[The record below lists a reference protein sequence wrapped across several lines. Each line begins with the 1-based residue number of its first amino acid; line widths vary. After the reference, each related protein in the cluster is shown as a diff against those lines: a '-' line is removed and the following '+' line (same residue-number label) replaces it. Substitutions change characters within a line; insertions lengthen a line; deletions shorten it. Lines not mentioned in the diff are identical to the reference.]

1 MARRSGST
9 VPPGLDLFM
18 KIRVGGVSHA
28 TRMSAFW
35 WARIAQLQSVSRVFL
50 ERSSNARLLCLCLA
64 VSAFLTAGGQV
75 QAQTVESHLFTN
87 LNRPVPDGNAAGLSD
102 MHSVASSIVDVSA
115 VRVTLNIAGEFN
127 GDLYGYLRRIRGG
140 VTNFCVLINRPG
152 RASTNLAGY
161 GDSGLNIALDD
172 SIAGTDIHTYRSVTN
187 LPAGAPLLGAWR
199 TDGRAID
206 PGAVLTTSPR
216 TTSLTSFTNAE
227 GSGEWTLFLADMES
241 GGTNM
246 LVSWELQLSGKTRPA
261 ITWPT
266 PAAIAY
272 GSALGVAQLNATS
285 PVPGS
290 FTYNP
295 PTGTVLKSGNGQ
307 TLAVTFTPT
316 DTNSYSA
323 VTTNVSINVLKAAL
337 TIAAVST
344 NKIYGAAVLGFSASY
359 AGFVNGD
366 TVAVLTSPVVLTT
379 TATAGSPVG
388 LYPIT
393 ASGAAGSNYTVAF
406 VGGTLTV
413 APSALT
419 IAAVN
424 TNKIYGA
431 TVPAFSASYAG
442 FKNGDTVAVLTS
454 PVVLTTT
461 ATAGSPAGLYPI
473 TASGAAGS
481 NYTIV
486 FVGGT
491 LTIARAS
498 TIGLVSSSKN
508 PSLPGDGVTFTFA
521 LSAVAPGAGTP
532 TGLVQ
537 FKIDGANAGAPA
549 ALAGGVAGHT
559 SPSLSA
565 GTHAVVAE
573 FAGDGNFFGTT
584 NTLSPNQSVNT
595 PPLAGVDTIERGWT
609 NGTKVLVTT
618 LLGNDSDADGD
629 TISFVSFDVASTNG
643 AVITRAGDWI
653 HYAPAARLTLADS
666 FGYTISDRRGVT
678 TRGTVVVV
686 VRNDELP
693 SQNLAITDRGDGSYL
708 IRFDGIP
715 RITYRIER
723 NENLDNPL
731 WVQLGSATA
740 DASGVFQFIDT
751 PPIGSPRRYYRS
763 VYP

>member
-366 TVAVLTSPVVLTT
+366 TVAVLTSP
-379 TATAGSPVG
+379 
-388 LYPIT
+388 
-393 ASGAAGSNYTVAF
+393 TVW
-406 VGGTLTV
+406 
-413 APSALT
+413 
-419 IAAVN
+419 
-424 TNKIYGA
+424 
-431 TVPAFSASYAG
+431 
-442 FKNGDTVAVLTS
+442 
-454 PVVLTTT
+454 TTT

-715 RITYRIER
+715 WITYRIER

>member
-1 MARRSGST
+1 MTRRSGST

-35 WARIAQLQSVSRVFL
+35 WARIAQLQLVSRVFL

-75 QAQTVESHLFTN
+75 QAQTVESYLFTN

-102 MHSVASSIVDVSA
+102 MRSVASSIVDVSA

-172 SIAGTDIHTYRSVTN
+172 SIAVTDIHTYRSVTN

-246 LVSWELQLSGKTRPA
+246 LVSWELQLSGKARPA
-261 ITWPT
+261 INWPT

-295 PTGTVLKSGNGQ
+295 PTGAVLKPGNGQ
-307 TLAVTFTPT
+307 SLSVTFTPT

-344 NKIYGAAVLGFSASY
+344 NKIYGAAVPGFSASY

-366 TVAVLTSPVVLTT
+366 TVAVLTSP
-379 TATAGSPVG
+379 
-388 LYPIT
+388 
-393 ASGAAGSNYTVAF
+393 TVW
-406 VGGTLTV
+406 
-413 APSALT
+413 
-419 IAAVN
+419 
-424 TNKIYGA
+424 
-431 TVPAFSASYAG
+431 
-442 FKNGDTVAVLTS
+442 
-454 PVVLTTT
+454 TTT

-565 GTHAVVAE
+565 GTHTVVAE

-618 LLGNDSDADGD
+618 LLGNDTDADGD
-629 TISFVSFDVASTNG
+629 AISFVSFDVASTNG

-653 HYAPAARLTLADS
+653 HYAPGARLTLADS
-666 FGYTISDRRGVT
+666 FGYTISDSRGAT

>member
-1 MARRSGST
+1 
-9 VPPGLDLFM
+9 
-18 KIRVGGVSHA
+18 
-28 TRMSAFW
+28 MSALW

-50 ERSSNARLLCLCLA
+50 ERSSNARLLCLCFA
-64 VSAFLTAGGQV
+64 VSAFLTARGQV
-75 QAQTVESHLFTN
+75 QAQTVESHIFTN

-102 MHSVASSIVDVSA
+102 MRSVASSIVDVSA

-172 SIAGTDIHTYRSVTN
+172 SIVGTDIHTYRSVTN

-246 LVSWELQLSGKTRPA
+246 LVSWELQLSGKARPA

-290 FTYNP
+290 FAYNP

-307 TLAVTFTPT
+307 TLSVTFTPT

-337 TIAAVST
+337 TIAAVNT
-344 NKIYGAAVLGFSASY
+344 NKIYGAAVPGFSASY
-359 AGFVNGD
+359 AGFV
-366 TVAVLTSPVVLTT
+366 
-379 TATAGSPVG
+379 
-388 LYPIT
+388 
-393 ASGAAGSNYTVAF
+393 
-406 VGGTLTV
+406 
-413 APSALT
+413 
-419 IAAVN
+419 
-424 TNKIYGA
+424 
-431 TVPAFSASYAG
+431 
-442 FKNGDTVAVLTS
+442 NGDTVAVLTS

-653 HYAPAARLTLADS
+653 HYAPAARLTLADC

>member
-1 MARRSGST
+1 
-9 VPPGLDLFM
+9 M
-18 KIRVGGVSHA
+18 KIRVGGSSHA
-28 TRMSAFW
+28 TRMSALW
-35 WARIAQLQSVSRVFL
+35 WARIAQLQSVSRVIP

-102 MHSVASSIVDVSA
+102 MRSLASSIVDVSA

-246 LVSWELQLSGKTRPA
+246 LVSWELQLSGKARPA
-261 ITWPT
+261 INWPT

-295 PTGTVLKSGNGQ
+295 PTGAALKPGNGQ
-307 TLAVTFTPT
+307 SLSVTFTPT

-344 NKIYGAAVLGFSASY
+344 NKIYGAAVPGFSASY

-366 TVAVLTSPVVLTT
+366 TVAVLTSP
-379 TATAGSPVG
+379 
-388 LYPIT
+388 
-393 ASGAAGSNYTVAF
+393 TVW
-406 VGGTLTV
+406 
-413 APSALT
+413 
-419 IAAVN
+419 
-424 TNKIYGA
+424 
-431 TVPAFSASYAG
+431 
-442 FKNGDTVAVLTS
+442 
-454 PVVLTTT
+454 TTT

-549 ALAGGVAGHT
+549 AIAGGVAGHT

-565 GTHAVVAE
+565 GTHTVVAE

-618 LLGNDSDADGD
+618 LLGNDTDADGD
-629 TISFVSFDVASTNG
+629 AISFVSFDVASTNG

-653 HYAPAARLTLADS
+653 HYAPGARLTLADS
-666 FGYTISDRRGVT
+666 FGYTISDSRGAT

>member
-1 MARRSGST
+1 MARRSGFT
-9 VPPGLDLFM
+9 APPGLNRFM
-18 KIRVGGVSHA
+18 KNRMGDVSHA

-35 WARIAQLQSVSRVFL
+35 WARIAKLQSVSRVFR
-50 ERSSNARLLCLCLA
+50 ERISNARLLCLCLA
-64 VSAFLTAGGQV
+64 VSAFLTAGGQAR
-75 QAQTVESHLFTN
+75 AQTVESHAFTN
-87 LNRPVPDGNAAGLSD
+87 LNRSVPNGNAAGLSD
-102 MHSVASSIVDVSA
+102 MRSLASSIVDVSA
-115 VRVTLNIAGEFN
+115 VRVKLNIAGEFN

-187 LPAGAPLLGAWR
+187 LPAGAPLLGVWR

-206 PGAVLTTSPR
+206 PGAVLTASPR

-246 LVSWELQLSGKTRPA
+246 LVSWELQLSGKARPA
-261 ITWPT
+261 ITWPP

-272 GSALGVAQLNATS
+272 GSALGAAQLNATS

-290 FTYNP
+290 FAYNP

-307 TLAVTFTPT
+307 SLSVTFIPT

-337 TIAAVST
+337 TIAAVNT
-344 NKIYGAAVLGFSASY
+344 NKIYGAAVPVFSASY

-366 TVAVLTSPVVLTT
+366 TPGQLTSPVVLT
-379 TATAGSPVG
+379 A
-388 LYPIT
+388 
-393 ASGAAGSNYTVAF
+393 
-406 VGGTLTV
+406 
-413 APSALT
+413 
-419 IAAVN
+419 
-424 TNKIYGA
+424 
-431 TVPAFSASYAG
+431 
-442 FKNGDTVAVLTS
+442 
-454 PVVLTTT
+454 T

-481 NYTIV
+481 NYTIA

-491 LTIARAS
+491 LTIAKSS
-498 TIGLVSSSKN
+498 TVGLVSSSKN
-508 PSLPGDGVTFTFA
+508 PSLPSDGVTFTFA
-521 LSAVAPGAGTP
+521 LSAVAPGTGTP
-532 TGLVQ
+532 SGVVQ
-537 FKIDGANAGAPA
+537 FKIDGATTGAPA
-549 ALAGGVAGHT
+549 ALAGGVAGYT
-559 SPSLSA
+559 SSSLSA
-565 GTHAVVAE
+565 GTHTVVAE

-595 PPLAGVDTIERGWT
+595 PPLAGVDTIERGLT
-609 NGTKVLVTT
+609 NGTKVLVTA

-629 TISFVSFDVASTNG
+629 TISIVSFDVASTNG

-666 FGYTISDRRGVT
+666 FGYTIADSRGVT
-678 TRGTVVVV
+678 TRGTVLVV
-686 VRNDELP
+686 VRNDGLP

-715 RITYRIER
+715 GITYRIER
-723 NENLDNPL
+723 NEDLDNPL

-740 DASGVFQFIDT
+740 DAFGVFQFIDT